1 MPNWCEN
8 TLNVSGNKTDIQK
21 FKELTLIKQ
30 ETGSELYFTMNVLYP
45 TPPELLEQT
54 SPVMW
59 RGEDTDTEG
68 KLEFEK
74 YVSELKEKY
83 GYTDW
88 YNWRVDKWGTKWDA
102 AESCICDD
110 EDELFSVEYDTAWG
124 PNINWVQYVAKAFP
138 ALQFTLTFEEP
149 GMNFCGIYEVKGE
162 DEDLMEGELE
172 YVDEE
177 TGRQVYYDN
186 EIEKY
191 RYSDTNE
198 IAGDEDEDFWPE
210 LRNPFNN

>member
-1 MPNWCEN
+1 MPNWCTN
-8 TLNVSGNKTDIQK
+8 RLTVSGDKHELTK
-21 FKELTLIKQ
+21 FKELTLVKPEQ
-30 ETGSELYFTMNVLYP
+30 GSELNFTMEILHP
-45 TPPELLEQT
+45 TPKELLEQT

-59 RGEDTDTEG
+59 RGELHDEEG
-68 KLEFEK
+68 QKAFEK
-74 YVSELKEKY
+74 HIGELKEKY

-110 EDELFSVEYDTAWG
+110 EDTLFSVDYDTAWA
-124 PNINWVQYVAKAFP
+124 PNTAWVQYVAKAFP
-138 ALQFTLTFEEP
+138 TLQFTLSFEEP

-172 YVDEE
+172 YIDEE

-191 RYSDTNE
+191 RYSDTDE
-198 IAGDEDEDFWPE
+198 IAGTEDEDFWPE
-210 LRNPFNN
+210 LRNPFIN

>member
-1 MPNWCEN
+1 MPNWC
-8 TLNVSGNKTDIQK
+8 LNRLTVSGDKHEINK
-21 FKELTLIKQ
+21 FKELTLVKM
-30 ETGSELYFTMNVLYP
+30 EKSSELYFTMEVLYP
-45 TPPELLEQT
+45 TPSELLEQT
-54 SPVMW
+54 SPAMW
-59 RGEDTDTEG
+59 RGDELDVEG

-74 YVSELKEKY
+74 KIEELKEKY

-124 PNINWVQYVAKAFP
+124 PNIAWVKYVAKAFP
-138 ALQFTLTFEEP
+138 ALQFSLTFEEP
-149 GMNFCGIYEVKGE
+149 GCNFCGIYEVKGE

-186 EIEKY
+186 EIEQY

-198 IAGDEDEDFWPE
+198 IAGTEDEDFWPE

>member
-1 MPNWCEN
+1 MPNWC
-8 TLNVSGNKTDIQK
+8 LNRLTVSGDKHEINK
-21 FKELTLIKQ
+21 FKELTLVKP
-30 ETGSELYFTMNVLYP
+30 EKSSALYFTMEVLYP

-54 SPVMW
+54 SPAMW
-59 RGEDTDTEG
+59 RGDELDVEG

-74 YVSELKEKY
+74 KIEEIKQKY

-177 TGRQVYYDN
+177 TGRQVFYDN

>member
-74 YVSELKEKY
+74 YISELKEKY

-102 AESCICDD
+102 ADTYILDD
-110 EDELFSVEYDTAWG
+110 ADEFISIQYNTAWA
-124 PNINWVQYVAKAFP
+124 PNMEWVRYVAKQFP
-138 ALQFTLTFEEP
+138 QLTFTLSFEEP
-149 GMNFCGIYEVKGE
+149 GCSFCGVYEVTGD
-162 DEDLMEGELE
+162 DEDLCEGDLE
-172 YVDEE
+172 YRDEDS
-177 TGRQVYYDN
+177 GRLVEWNSDSD
-186 EIEKY
+186 
-191 RYSDTNE
+191 RWMYSDTKE
-198 IAGDEDEDFWPE
+198 IIDDEDFDAQQY
-210 LRNPFNN
+210 NPFND

>member
-1 MPNWCEN
+1 MPNWC
-8 TLNVSGNKTDIQK
+8 LNRLTVSGDKHEINK
-21 FKELTLIKQ
+21 FKELTLIKLG
-30 ETGSELYFTMNVLYP
+30 ESDDLKFTMEILRQTP
-45 TPPELLEQT
+45 TELLEQT
-54 SPVMW
+54 SPAMW
-59 RGEDTDTEG
+59 RGDELDVEG

-74 YVSELKEKY
+74 KIEELKEKY

-172 YVDEE
+172 YIDEE